1 MKWLVTQNVASA
13 ATVNGLKNEHDPK
26 ALMVDLGL
34 NQIQDINFDLASCAR
49 FGPLFHQFGFPQ
61 AERVHL
67 DEKYP
72 QRGSD
77 GPSYFLLP
85 FPSEVLPAVETVHY
99 AVD

>member
-61 AERVHL
+61 AERVHF
-67 DEKYP
+67 EKYP

-77 GPSYFLLP
+77 GPTYFLFP
-85 FPSEVLPAVETVHY
+85 FPSEVLSAVETVHH